1 MADDESTGE
10 IVESSVSQS
19 GYVVVWTVASLVSFA
34 IFFIYF

>member
-1 MADDESTGE
+1 MADDESTGG

-19 GYVVVWTVASLVSFA
+19 GYVLVWTVASLVSFA